1 MAKTT
6 CRSKMEPV
14 SLTDEAT
21 IQAAF
26 FHLSYARS
34 LASVGTGLYLTYQ
47 NDEEWD
53 GFQHD
58 PLFRHTMI
66 EMAKIATEMQDTDV
80 TALDE
85 EKEEKLDRLNLKLV
99 KSVTDLAALIDVEP
113 TDLLN
118 ILLRT

>member
-1 MAKTT
+1 
-6 CRSKMEPV
+6 MEPV
-14 SLTDEAT
+14 SLKDET
-21 IQAAF
+21 RIQEAF
-26 FHLSYARS
+26 YHLSYARS

-53 GFQHD
+53 GFQYD

-66 EMAKIATEMQDTDV
+66 AMSKIATKMQDTDV

-99 KSVTDLAALIDVEP
+99 ESVRDLAALIDVEP
-113 TDLLN
+113 EDLLN

>member
-1 MAKTT
+1 
-6 CRSKMEPV
+6 MEPV
-14 SLTDEAT
+14 SIKDEAT

-34 LASVGTGLYLTYQ
+34 LASIGTGLYLTYQ
-47 NDEEWD
+47 NDNEWD
-53 GFQHD
+53 EFQYD
-58 PLFRHTMI
+58 PLFRHTMLKV
-66 EMAKIATEMQDTDV
+66 AKIATEMQDTDV

-85 EKEEKLDRLNLKLV
+85 EKEEKLDRLNVKLV
-99 KSVTDLAALIDVEP
+99 ESVEDLAALIDVEP